1 MRGSQPD
8 MPLPPSSD
16 EHPDPSATT
25 GVPGTRAAAGD
36 GVAARIAEAL
46 ASLVG
51 GGDDAAERRAAL
63 GSLGRSLGHAGRGAV
78 AHSQPMVQTLID
90 AAPRIP
96 VRNLALLRAQH
107 DGLDGEALAE
117 ALVESAAK
125 RSAAIG
131 AATGAVVSAQWF
143 AAPTMLA
150 VPAEI
155 LAETVAVAM
164 VEVKLLAEL
173 HAVYGVPLPGN
184 ATQRGSAL
192 VRAWAE
198 RRGVDPL
205 KPGTITTAL
214 GGPARRHLR
223 KRLLRRAG
231 TNVTSAGPLL
241 TGAAVGAFLNRR
253 ATRGFAMRVRADLRV
268 QSARSSQAQQGAP
281 SGSPQTAKDSTRRF

>member
-1 MRGSQPD
+1 
-8 MPLPPSSD
+8 MPFSASSD
-16 EHPDPSATT
+16 EHPDPSAASDP
-25 GVPGTRAAAGD
+25 PGARAAAGD
-36 GVAARIAEAL
+36 GVTSRIAEAL

-51 GGDDAAERRAAL
+51 GGDDAAERRASL
-63 GSLGRSLGHAGRGAV
+63 GALGRSLGQAGRGAV

-173 HAVYGVPLPGN
+173 HAVYGVPLPGS

-205 KPGTITTAL
+205 KPGSITTAL
-214 GGPARRHLR
+214 GGPARRHVR

-231 TNVTSAGPLL
+231 TNVTSAGPMF

-253 ATRGFAMRVRADLRV
+253 ATRGFAMQVRADLRLH
-268 QSARSSQAQQGAP
+268 SARAGHPQHGASSGGPDA
-281 SGSPQTAKDSTRRF
+281 AKGNARRF